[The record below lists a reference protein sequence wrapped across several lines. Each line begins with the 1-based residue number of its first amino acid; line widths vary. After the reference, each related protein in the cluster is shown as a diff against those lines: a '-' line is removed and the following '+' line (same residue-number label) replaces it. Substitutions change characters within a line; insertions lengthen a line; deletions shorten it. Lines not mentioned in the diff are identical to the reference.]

1 LSPTSADPRACT
13 RSILPI
19 PHRKFDFFLD
29 FRSHCTGIPRILE
42 KQAES
47 LAPYSDSDTVPVTKR
62 PAKPTKIRTLITTR
76 LKHMST
82 RNIGESVFCTRWTII
97 NQARD
102 KSCDPEAARKAL
114 NEVILRYRPAILAAI
129 RRCGIDPADCED
141 VCHDFIIT
149 KFLTNTLPKADP
161 RKGRFRTF
169 LVHMVRLY
177 VIDYRRKQAAEFRGR
192 GVTDSLEDLAAGDAS
207 EAALAV
213 EPRMELEFEMDFALS
228 MHEETLKAIRKERT
242 GRQLDL
248 FEMLAPCI
256 LEKEQGISGA
266 VATQL
271 GMEEAAVRKGLS
283 RLRESYASEFLMRTS
298 EITDDDE
305 DPKLEMKELVK
316 LVLMKQKLG
325 KQETLAT

>member
-1 LSPTSADPRACT
+1 VDAIHGNQPPQKTVT
-13 RSILPI
+13 RQKT
-19 PHRKFDFFLD
+19 RN
-29 FRSHCTGIPRILE
+29 
-42 KQAES
+42 S
-47 LAPYSDSDTVPVTKR
+47 LAIMTNS
-62 PAKPTKIRTLITTR
+62 IT
-76 LKHMST
+76 
-82 RNIGESVFCTRWTII
+82 GESVFCTRWTII
-97 NQARD
+97 NQARA
-102 KSCDPEAARKAL
+102 KSGDPEAARKAL

-129 RRCGIDPADCED
+129 QRSGINPADCED

-149 KFLTNTLPKADP
+149 KFLTSTLPKADP
-161 RKGRFRTF
+161 KKGRFRTF

-192 GVTDSLEDLAAGDAS
+192 GVTDSLEDLAPGDAS

-305 DPKLEMKELVK
+305 DPKLEMKELLK
-316 LVLMKQKLG
+316 LVLMKQRLG